1 MSTAFRSRPSGL
13 RTARRQR
20 QRLAAKALW
29 ACGAALA
36 AGHAALAVWR
46 MAELAQGPQPSS
58 ARVWATLGL
67 TLASCFW
74 PLACRWQAARRSVCL
89 WAQQGAQAGDLLCM
103 GMLCALLPE
112 LAFPLSPLR
121 LQLGLPLPIVA
132 TAAVFSVLLLLYLAW
147 LAPPRQALRHIAP
160 AALLLPLG
168 LTVMASDVN
177 VGLDDSPVQRHLAL
191 VYQKRAWR
199 VPSGTGLPDPS
210 SARARVRR
218 VAYEVLAAPLL
229 SPGGAQGALCQW
241 LPVDIGLYIQ
251 AQPDQPICL
260 AWHAGALGARW
271 LMTAPA
277 SACQPGITEQAEENP
292 PPAYGPNRGMGA
304 PSGAA
309 RGLPSAAAHD

>member
-1 MSTAFRSRPSGL
+1 MH
-13 RTARRQR
+13 
-20 QRLAAKALW
+20 
-29 ACGAALA
+29 
-36 AGHAALAVWR
+36 GHA
-46 MAELAQGPQPSS
+46 
-58 ARVWATLGL
+58 
-67 TLASCFW
+67 
-74 PLACRWQAARRSVCL
+74 
-89 WAQQGAQAGDLLCM
+89 
-103 GMLCALLPE
+103 
-112 LAFPLSPLR
+112 LR
-121 LQLGLPLPIVA
+121 A
-132 TAAVFSVLLLLYLAW
+132 AAVFSVLLLLYLAW

-229 SPGGAQGALCQW
+229 SPGGAQGALRQW

-251 AQPDQPICL
+251 ARPDQPICL

-277 SACQPGITEQAEENP
+277 SACQPGITEQAEENL
-292 PPAYGPNRGMGA
+292 PPAYGPGRGMGA
-304 PSGAA
+304 PSSAA